1 MAALLTKEILDKAT
15 ADAGLPAMVWMSSD
29 GHVGQQRLGWWWTTP
44 LSDDVVFVQRI
55 GRQLCASVPDLDFTA
70 AVSPLGRGVA
80 LAVGFAGLSSH
91 YCLTNALN
99 AGDASVVIPFDFLRL
114 PLIAVL
120 AWMIYGEPLD
130 PMVFAGGALIFAGV
144 IWSLRGETR
153 RAKKL
158 Q

>member
-1 MAALLTKEILDKAT
+1 MYGPVPPLAV
-15 ADAGLPAMVWMSSD
+15 GLPPMTTDPPKQFVWA
-29 GHVGQQRLGWWWTTP
+29 GP
-44 LSDDVVFVQRI
+44 
-55 GRQLCASVPDLDFTA
+55 
-70 AVSPLGRGVA
+70 A